1 MKNKERIEKNM
12 DEQEMRITH
21 TRKIHAGGGVQNTA
35 ISSERRML
43 SREDSILFI
52 ESGKKRG
59 ECL

>member
-1 MKNKERIEKNM
+1 MEKAKF
-12 DEQEMRITH
+12 TH
-21 TRKIHAGGGVQNTA
+21 ARKIYAGGGVQNTA